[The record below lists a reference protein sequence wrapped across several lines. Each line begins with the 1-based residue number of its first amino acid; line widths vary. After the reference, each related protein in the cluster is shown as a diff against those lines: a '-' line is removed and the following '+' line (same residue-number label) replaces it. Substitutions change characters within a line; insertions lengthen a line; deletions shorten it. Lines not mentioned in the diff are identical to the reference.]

1 MTKPRIAMISEHA
14 SPIAVPGS
22 TDAGG
27 QNVYVDQVSRGLAR
41 LGYPIDVYTRADDPT
56 LAMVRAHGDGV
67 RVISVAAGPVAPIPK
82 DEIWP
87 YIGEFLTST
96 THLTREHGPYALI
109 HTNFWMSGWVG
120 ARLRDQLRVPM
131 VAIFHA
137 LGAVKRRHQG
147 EADSSPS
154 ERYDVERLVLG
165 AADRVIAQ
173 CPDEVAELVASY
185 DADRSRVR
193 VVPSGVDVG
202 RFYPVPKADARRELG
217 LPDDERL
224 VVYVGRVLPRKDVEN
239 LIRAVARLHERLRV
253 RFRLIV
259 VGGETE
265 SADLNR
271 EPEMRRLLGIADLLG
286 VRSLVTFVGRRP
298 SDRLRTY
305 YGAADVFA
313 STPWYEPYGLT
324 PLEAMACA
332 TPVVCSAVGGITFT
346 VADGVTGF
354 LVPPRDPDQLADR
367 LALMLTDDDLRGR
380 MARAARRR
388 VEERFTWTTV
398 SARTA
403 AVYQELLPGGGA

>member
-27 QNVYVDQVSRGLAR
+27 QNVYVDQVSRGLAG
-41 LGYPIDVYTRADDPT
+41 LGYLIDVYTRADDPA
-56 LAMVRAHGDGV
+56 LATVRAHGDGV
-67 RVISVAAGPVAPIPK
+67 RVISVAAGPRRPIPK

-87 YIGEFLTST
+87 HIGEFLTST
-96 THLTREHGPYALI
+96 TRLAQEHGPYDLI

-120 ARLRDQLRVPM
+120 ARLKDRLHLPM

-147 EADSSPS
+147 EADPSPR
-154 ERYDVERLVLG
+154 ERRAVERLVLD
-165 AADRVIAQ
+165 AANRVIAQ

-193 VVPSGVDVG
+193 VVPSGVDVE
-202 RFYPVPKADARRELG
+202 RFKPVPRSDARRELQ
-217 LPDDERL
+217 LSDDERL
-224 VVYVGRVLPRKDVEN
+224 VVYVGRLLPRKDVEN
-239 LIRAVARLHERLRV
+239 LIHAVARLRDRV
-253 RFRLIV
+253 RAPFRLIV

-265 SADLNR
+265 SADLAR
-271 EPEMRRLLGIADLLG
+271 EPEMRRLVEVAERIG
-286 VRSLVTFVGRRP
+286 VSGLVRFAGRRP
-298 SDRLRTY
+298 SDRLRAY
-305 YGAADVFA
+305 YSAADVFA

-324 PLEAMACA
+324 PLEAMACG
-332 TPVVCSAVGGITFT
+332 TPVVCSAVGGMTFT

-354 LVPPRDPDQLADR
+354 LVPPRDPGQLADR
-367 LALMLTDDDLRGR
+367 LALLLTDDDLRAR
-380 MARAARRR
+380 MARDARRR

-398 SARTA
+398 ASRTA
-403 AVYQELLPGGGA
+403 AVYQELLAEARA